1 MLVKYIGHRPEYR
14 DALYGTGDWSKNQ
27 VKEVATQVAGRMLKH
42 PDVYTADA
50 FVKAAGGAVEVI
62 AEPAKENEDDG
73 DQIARDA
80 VAAMSTK
87 DAVADYARINFNQA
101 IPKTLSLE
109 NMKQRAVTLIDQYGA
124 Q

>member
-1 MLVKYIGHRPEYR
+1 MLVKYIGHRQEYR
-14 DALYGTGDWSKNQ
+14 DALYGTGDWLKNQ

-42 PDVYTADA
+42 PDVYTANA
-50 FVKAAGGAVEVI
+50 FVKATDGAVEVVV
-62 AEPAKENEDDG
+62 EPPKEKEDDG
-73 DQIARDA
+73 DQTARDA